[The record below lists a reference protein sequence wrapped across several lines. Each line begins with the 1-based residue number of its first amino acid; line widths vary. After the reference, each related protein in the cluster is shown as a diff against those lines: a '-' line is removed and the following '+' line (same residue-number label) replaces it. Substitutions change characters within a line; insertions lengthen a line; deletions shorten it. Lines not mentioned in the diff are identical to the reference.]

1 MDEIV
6 GTGGSPPPRPA
17 AAGPWQPPGPPETPG
32 AWRPPRSLETS
43 LLQFFHRLREAGV
56 PVSMVEVLDAF
67 ACLAHVDL
75 ADRSQFRAALFATLV
90 KRPEDQQAFGV
101 LFDVC
106 FPLTASGRF
115 GADGPGGPDDDP
127 ALHPPGAEA
136 GPPVGERTPAGEGE
150 VVHSHGDPS
159 DELLAALLEA
169 LRHGD
174 EAALRSLAGLA
185 VDRFG
190 GLQAQPEASERYYLY
205 RILRQVELYRLLA
218 MALGDSDDPD
228 GAARHGREELARRI
242 EDFRRLLAEQLRHR
256 MAVSVGAE
264 QLAELYRERQ
274 LDDVDFLAATASQ
287 LGEGRLGVR
296 PLPRMRAAGAAGG
309 RRRRRHGRLD
319 VRRTVRR
326 SLSSGGVPVDPAFR
340 AVRASKPDLY
350 VLADVSGSVIEFAK
364 FTLSLLHAMNQ
375 EFAKLRSFVFVDGV
389 DEVTNILDQ
398 GGHRMDL
405 RGAFAMAKVVADDG
419 HSDYGNVFRRFAERY
434 GGDVDSRSTLIVM
447 GDARNNYRDPGLEAF
462 RDLADRS
469 RRLYWLNP
477 EPRADWNGTDSI
489 MATYAP
495 ACDRVFEVRT
505 LRQLTACVD
514 EIT

>member
-1 MDEIV
+1 MEEIV
-6 GTGGSPPPRPA
+6 GTG
-17 AAGPWQPPGPPETPG
+17 
-32 AWRPPRSLETS
+32 AWRPSRSLETS
-43 LLQFFHRLREAGV
+43 LLEFFHRLREAGV

-75 ADRSQFRAALFATLV
+75 ADRAQFRAALFATLV

-106 FPLTASGRF
+106 FPLTAARPS
-115 GADGPGGPDDDP
+115 APGDDEP
-127 ALHPPGAEA
+127 ALHPPGAGP
-136 GPPVGERTPAGEGE
+136 GPPVGERSPPEDGEE
-150 VVHSHGDPS
+150 LVVHSPGDPS
-159 DELLAALLEA
+159 DELLAALLDA

-190 GLQAQPEASERYYLY
+190 GLEAQPEASERYYLY

-242 EDFRRLLAEQLRHR
+242 EDFRRLLAEQVRHR

-264 QLAELYRERQ
+264 QVAELYRERQ
-274 LDDVDFLAATASQ
+274 LDDVDFLAANSGQ
-287 LGEGRLGVR
+287 LRELRQAVR
-296 PLPRMRAAGAAGG
+296 PLARKLAARAAQK
-309 RRRRRHGRLD
+309 RRLRRHGRLD

-389 DEVTNILDQ
+389 DEVTGILDQ

-405 RGAFAMAKVVADDG
+405 RGAFARAKVVADDG

-434 GGDVDSRSTLIVM
+434 GGDVDGRSTLLVM
-447 GDARNNYRDPGLEAF
+447 GDARNNYRDPGLAAF
-462 RDLADRS
+462 RDLAERS

-477 EPRADWNGTDSI
+477 EPRADWDSTDSI

>member
-1 MDEIV
+1 MGQIV
-6 GTGGSPPPRPA
+6 RVG
-17 AAGPWQPPGPPETPG
+17 
-32 AWRPPRSLETS
+32 PRSLETS
-43 LLQFFHRLREAGV
+43 LLEFFHRLREARV

-75 ADRSQFRAALFATLV
+75 ADRAQFRSALFATLV

-106 FPLTASGRF
+106 FPLTPAAAMSARRGAGDGDGDGDAAPPPLDPGAPEGSPRPEGVRDDVHTPQDASG
-115 GADGPGGPDDDP
+115 D
-127 ALHPPGAEA
+127 
-136 GPPVGERTPAGEGE
+136 
-150 VVHSHGDPS
+150 
-159 DELLAALLEA
+159 LLAALLDA
-169 LRHGD
+169 LRHDD
-174 EAALRSLAGLA
+174 EAAMRTLAGLA

-190 GLQAQPEASERYYLY
+190 GLDAQPEASERYYLY

-218 MALGDSDDPD
+218 MALGDSEDAD

-256 MAVSVGAE
+256 MAASVGVH
-264 QLAELYRERQ
+264 QVAELYTERQ
-274 LDDVDFLAATASQ
+274 LEDVDFLGANASQ
-287 LGEGRLGVR
+287 LRELRQAVR
-296 PLPRMRAAGAAGG
+296 PLARKLASRAAQKRRL
-309 RRRRRHGRLD
+309 RRRGRLD

-375 EFAKLRSFVFVDGV
+375 EFAKLRSFAFVDGI
-389 DEVTNILDQ
+389 DEVTGLLAE

-405 RGAFAMAKVVADDG
+405 RGAFARAKLVADDG

-434 GGDVDSRSTLIVM
+434 GGDVDARTTLIVM
-447 GDARNNYRDPGLEAF
+447 GDARNNYREPGLEPF
-462 RDLADRS
+462 RDLAERS

-477 EPRADWNGTDSI
+477 EPRGEWDTTDSI
-489 MATYAP
+489 MSAYGA

>member
-1 MDEIV
+1 MEEIV
-6 GTGGSPPPRPA
+6 GTG
-17 AAGPWQPPGPPETPG
+17 
-32 AWRPPRSLETS
+32 AWRPSRSLETS
-43 LLQFFHRLREAGV
+43 LLEFFHRLREAGV

-67 ACLAHVDL
+67 ACLGHVDL
-75 ADRSQFRAALFATLV
+75 ADRAQFRAALFATLV
-90 KRPEDQQAFGV
+90 KRPEDQQAFAV

-106 FPLTASGRF
+106 FPLTHA
-115 GADGPGGPDDDP
+115 AGGHQPDP
-127 ALHPPGAEA
+127 AGAPDPDPPPA
-136 GPPVGERTPAGEGE
+136 GPPVGERRGPGEEEGA
-150 VVHSHGDPS
+150 VVHNPGDPS
-159 DELLAALLEA
+159 DELLGALLDA

-190 GLQAQPEASERYYLY
+190 GLEAQPEASERYYLY

-256 MAVSVGAE
+256 MAVSVGAD
-264 QLAELYRERQ
+264 QVAELYRERQ
-274 LDDVDFLAATASQ
+274 LDDVDFLAANASQ
-287 LGEGRLGVR
+287 LRELRQAVR
-296 PLPRMRAAGAAGG
+296 PLARKLAARAAQK
-309 RRRRRHGRLD
+309 RRLRRHGRLD

-326 SLSSGGVPVDPAFR
+326 SLSAGGVPVDPAFR
-340 AVRASKPDLY
+340 AVRASKLDLY

-364 FTLSLLHAMNQ
+364 FTLSLLHAMDQ

-389 DEVTNILDQ
+389 DEVTGILDQ

-405 RGAFAMAKVVADDG
+405 RGAFARAKVVADDG

-434 GGDVDSRSTLIVM
+434 GGDVDGRSTLIVM
-447 GDARNNYRDPGLEAF
+447 GDARNNYRDPGLAAF
-462 RDLADRS
+462 RDLAERS

-477 EPRADWNGTDSI
+477 EPRADWDSTDSI

>member
-1 MDEIV
+1 MEEIV
-6 GTGGSPPPRPA
+6 GTGPPAPRRP
-17 AAGPWQPPGPPETPG
+17 PEPPGR
-32 AWRPPRSLETS
+32 WRPSRSLETS
-43 LLQFFHRLREAGV
+43 LLEFFHRLREAGV

-75 ADRSQFRAALFATLV
+75 ADRAQFRAALFATLV
-90 KRPEDQQAFGV
+90 KRPEDQQAFAV

-106 FPLTASGRF
+106 FPLTAARPS
-115 GADGPGGPDDDP
+115 GPGLGDDDP
-127 ALHPPGAEA
+127 ALHPPGAGP
-136 GPPVGERTPAGEGE
+136 GPPVGERTPPQDGEE
-150 VVHSHGDPS
+150 MVVHSPGDPS
-159 DELLAALLEA
+159 DELLAALLDA
-169 LRHGD
+169 LRHDD

-190 GLQAQPEASERYYLY
+190 GLEAQPEASERYYLY

-218 MALGDSDDPD
+218 MALGDGDDPG

-264 QLAELYRERQ
+264 QVAELYRERQ
-274 LDDVDFLAATASQ
+274 LDDVDFLAANASQ
-287 LGEGRLGVR
+287 LRELRQAVR
-296 PLPRMRAAGAAGG
+296 PLARKLAARAAQK
-309 RRRRRHGRLD
+309 RRLRRHGRLD

-389 DEVTNILDQ
+389 DEVTGILDQ

-405 RGAFAMAKVVADDG
+405 RGAFARAKVVAHDG

-434 GGDVDSRSTLIVM
+434 GGDVDGRSTLIVM

-462 RDLADRS
+462 RDLAGRS

-477 EPRADWNGTDSI
+477 EPRADWDSTDSI

-495 ACDRVFEVRT
+495 GCDRVFEVRT

>member
-1 MDEIV
+1 V
-6 GTGGSPPPRPA
+6 SA
-17 AAGPWQPPGPPETPG
+17 G
-32 AWRPPRSLETS
+32 AWGPPRSLETS
-43 LLQFFHRLREAGV
+43 LLEFFHRLREARV

-75 ADRSQFRAALFATLV
+75 ADRAQFRAALFATLV
-90 KRPEDQQAFGV
+90 KRPEDQEAFGV

-106 FPLTASGRF
+106 FPLTPAPGAGR
-115 GADGPGGPDDDP
+115 
-127 ALHPPGAEA
+127 ALHPPGAGPEDA
-136 GPPVGERTPAGEGE
+136 PHPPGAGPGPPVGEATPPDGAGDWD
-150 VVHSHGDPS
+150 VHTPPDAAGD
-159 DELLAALLEA
+159 LLAALLDA
-169 LRHGD
+169 LRHDD
-174 EAALRSLAGLA
+174 EAAMRALAGLA
-185 VDRFG
+185 VARFG
-190 GLQAQPEASERYYLY
+190 GLEAQPEASERYYLY

-218 MALGDSDDPD
+218 MALGDSGDPD

-256 MAVSVGAE
+256 LAASVGAA
-264 QLAELYRERQ
+264 QAAELYRERQ
-274 LDDVDFLAATASQ
+274 LEDVDFLAANASQ
-287 LGEGRLGVR
+287 LRELRQAVR
-296 PLPRMRAAGAAGG
+296 PLARKLASRAAQK
-309 RRRRRHGRLD
+309 RRLRRHGRLD

-340 AVRASKPDLY
+340 AVRVSKPDLY

-364 FTLSLLHAMNQ
+364 FTLSLLHAMSQ

-389 DEVTNILDQ
+389 DEVTGILDE

-405 RGAFAMAKVVADDG
+405 RGAFARAKVVADDG
-419 HSDYGNVFRRFAERY
+419 HSDYGNVFRRFADRY
-434 GGDVDSRSTLIVM
+434 GGDVDARSTLIVM
-447 GDARNNYRDPGLEAF
+447 GDARNNYREPGLEAF
-462 RDLADRS
+462 RGLAERC

-477 EPRADWNGTDSI
+477 EPRDEWDTTDSI
-489 MATYAP
+489 MSAYGP

>member
-1 MDEIV
+1 MEEIV
-6 GTGGSPPPRPA
+6 GTGQSGPPRRP
-17 AAGPWQPPGPPETPG
+17 QPPGP
-32 AWRPPRSLETS
+32 WRPPRSLETS
-43 LLQFFHRLREAGV
+43 LLEFFHRLREAGV

-75 ADRSQFRAALFATLV
+75 ADRTQFRAALFATLV
-90 KRPEDQQAFGV
+90 KRPEDQQAFGI

-106 FPLTASGRF
+106 FPLTHAQAQPGPA
-115 GADGPGGPDDDP
+115 GAPQPD
-127 ALHPPGAEA
+127 PPDA
-136 GPPVGERTPAGEGE
+136 GPPVGERTPAGEGGDGG
-150 VVHSHGDPS
+150 VHSPPDPS
-159 DELLAALLEA
+159 DELLAALLDA

-190 GLQAQPEASERYYLY
+190 GLEAQPEASERYYLY

-218 MALGDSDDPD
+218 MALDDSDDPG

-274 LDDVDFLAATASQ
+274 LDDVDFLAANASQ
-287 LGEGRLGVR
+287 LRELRQAVR
-296 PLPRMRAAGAAGG
+296 PLARKLAARAAQKRRL
-309 RRRRRHGRLD
+309 RRRGRLD

-389 DEVTNILDQ
+389 DEVTGILDQ

-405 RGAFAMAKVVADDG
+405 RGAFARAKVVADDG

-462 RDLADRS
+462 RDLAERS

-477 EPRADWNGTDSI
+477 EPRADWDSTDSI

>member
-1 MDEIV
+1 MGQIV
-6 GTGGSPPPRPA
+6 STGNAEPPRP
-17 AAGPWQPPGPPETPG
+17 E
-32 AWRPPRSLETS
+32 RSVETS
-43 LLQFFHRLREAGV
+43 LLEFFHRLREAGV
-56 PVSMVEVLDAF
+56 PVSMVEVLDAI
-67 ACLAHVDL
+67 AALAHVDL
-75 ADRSQFRAALFATLV
+75 ANRSQFRAALFATLV
-90 KRPEDQQAFGV
+90 KRPEDQQAFAV

-106 FPLTASGRF
+106 FPLTPAGPAL
-115 GADGPGGPDDDP
+115 GGLGGPGGPGG
-127 ALHPPGAEA
+127 PGGLGDSTAA
-136 GPPVGERTPAGEGE
+136 GPHLPGSVPGPPEGDATAPGDGGVGD
-150 VVHSHGDPS
+150 VHSPG

-174 EAALRSLAGLA
+174 EAALRTLAGLA
-185 VDRFG
+185 VDRYG
-190 GLQAQPEASERYYLY
+190 GLEAQPEGSERYYLY

-256 MAVSVGAE
+256 MAVSVGAA
-264 QLAELYRERQ
+264 QAAELYRERQ
-274 LDDVDFLAATASQ
+274 LEDVDFLGANARQ
-287 LGEGRLGVR
+287 LRELRQAVR
-296 PLPRMRAAGAAGG
+296 PLARKLASRAAQKRRL
-309 RRRRRHGRLD
+309 RRRGRLD

-326 SLSSGGVPVDPAFR
+326 SLSSGGVPVDPAFK
-340 AVRASKPDLY
+340 AVHPSKPDLY

-375 EFAKLRSFVFVDGV
+375 EFAKLRSFAFVDGV
-389 DEVTNILDQ
+389 DEVTGLLDQ

-405 RGAFAMAKVVADDG
+405 RGAFARAKLVADDG
-419 HSDYGNVFRRFAERY
+419 HSDYGTVFRRFAERY
-434 GGDVDSRSTLIVM
+434 GGDVDTRSTLIVM

-462 RDLADRS
+462 GDLARRS

-477 EPRADWNGTDSI
+477 EPEDDWDTTDSI
-489 MATYAP
+489 MSVYGP